1 VIVGAAIDHRDALH
15 AALAR
20 KGLPEMS
27 AEEIS
32 RFKVRIARALAPA
45 ATVVLLDVEYGAAQ
59 AIAAGAL
66 PGSVAL
72 AVPLEAQGY
81 GEIATVHHTTF
92 LADWSPARAA
102 RLGASACKLLL
113 AYRVDVPEQ
122 VVAQDEV
129 VSQALRGCRAAG
141 VALIVEPIVYD
152 AGPRDN
158 FAELVVAGARRLAAL
173 GPDLLKLQHPGSA
186 DACAALDEACGRS
199 VPWVLLGGGADAET
213 LEQQIAEACAAGASG
228 FIVGR
233 TLWDAALVEDEQ
245 ESERAL
251 LETSRPLLD
260 RLAVVARRHARAW
273 RERVGEIPPPHPSW
287 YQAAL

>member
-45 ATVVLLDVEYGAAQ
+45 ATVVLLDVESGAAQ

-81 GEIATVHHTTF
+81 GEVVSVHQTTF
-92 LADWSPARAA
+92 LAGWSPAKAA

-113 AYRVDVPEQ
+113 PYRVDVAEQ
-122 VVAQDEV
+122 VAAQDDV
-129 VSQALRGCRAAG
+129 VGQALRGCHAAG
-141 VALIVEPIVYD
+141 VALVVEPIV
-152 AGPRDN
+152 AGSYSKHA

-173 GPDLLKLQHPGSA
+173 GPDLLKLQYPGSA

-199 VPWVLLGGGADAET
+199 VPWVLLGGGADPET

-233 TLWDAALVEDEQ
+233 TLWDAALVDDEQ

-251 LETSRPLLD
+251 LETSHPLLD
-260 RLAVVARRHARAW
+260 RLAVVARRHARSW
-273 RERVGEIPPPHPSW
+273 RERVGEIPLPHPSW
-287 YQAAL
+287 YQAVP